1 MPAPR
6 LVDAHDLLVLDLDGV
21 VYLGPVA
28 VPGAEAALR
37 GVRAEGHP
45 VAFATNNASRS
56 AEAVAA
62 HLRALGVQAEAAEV
76 ATAAEAAAGLL
87 REELPPGS
95 TVLVIGSPALA
106 AEVRAVGLTPVS
118 RTELGAGS
126 APVRPAAVVQG
137 YDPGIGWA
145 DLAAAAYA
153 VAAGALWVATNLDT
167 TLPTAQGLAP
177 GNGALVGAVAAAV
190 GRPPDRSAG
199 KPAGGLLRL
208 AADRVRARRPLLVGD
223 RLDTDIEAATRAGW
237 PSLLVLTGVTDAA
250 DLAAAPPARRPDHV
264 GADLGALLDPPVAA
278 QWDPAIAR
286 WQCGPWSGWVEG
298 GQVRL
303 ERRVAAGAG
312 RGADWLAGVRAAC
325 AAAWSTGAEP
335 AEVPGEVWQLLGG
348 TRAPA
353 EAPAAPA

>member
-21 VYLGPVA
+21 VYVGPAAVA
-28 VPGAEAALR
+28 GAAAALR
-37 GVRAEGHP
+37 TVRAAGLA

-76 ATAAEAAAGLL
+76 ATAAQAAAGLL
-87 REELPPGS
+87 RDELAPGS
-95 TVLVIGSPALA
+95 SVLVIGSSALA
-106 AEVRAVGLTPVS
+106 EEVRAVGLRPVS
-118 RTELGAGS
+118 RADSGDGTGAD
-126 APVRPAAVVQG
+126 RPEAVVQG
-137 YDPGIGWA
+137 YDPGLGWA

-153 VAAGALWVATNLDT
+153 VSAGALWVATNLDT

-199 KPAGGLLRL
+199 KPAGDLLRL
-208 AADRVRARRPLLVGD
+208 AADRVQAHRPLLVGD

-264 GADLGALLDPPVAA
+264 GADLGALLEPPQVSR
-278 QWDPAIAR
+278 WDPGSAR
-286 WQCGPWSGWVEG
+286 WLCGPWAGWVEG
-298 GQVRL
+298 GAVHV
-303 ERRVAAGAG
+303 ERRAAGTG
-312 RGADWLAGVRAAC
+312 RVADWLAGVRAVC
-325 AAAWSTGAEP
+325 AAAWSAGEGAAP
-335 AEVPGEVWQLLGG
+335 VPTEVWEQVGG
-348 TRAPA
+348 TRP
-353 EAPAAPA
+353 PS